1 MSQAA
6 LNTRNGDE
14 EEVNSSRRNN
24 GTRLAGILFLLTVL
38 CTVFVSGWVV
48 LGWMEDAQR
57 LPLSKLVLTG
67 ERHYTRNDD
76 IRQSILA
83 LGAPGT
89 FMTQDV
95 NIIQSQIERLPWIK
109 QASVRKQWPDELKI
123 HLVEYVPIA
132 RWNDQHMVDAEGNTF
147 SVPTGRADKQVLPML
162 YGPEGSA
169 SEVLQGFRDMGQVLA
184 KDRFTLKEAAMTA
197 RRSWQLTLN
206 NDIKLNLGRGD
217 TIKRLARFVEL
228 YPVLQQ
234 QAQTDGKRIS
244 YVDLVGEVLPDGMVN
259 IIGVGSC
266 PSRGMDKG
274 GVNDLESVVKCVQRA
289 IDQAELMADC
299 QISSVYLAL
308 SGKHISCQNEIGMV
322 PISEEEVTQEDVENV
337 VHTAKSVR
345 VRDEHRVLHVIPQEY
360 AIDYQEGIKNPVGL
374 SGVRMQAK
382 VHLITCHNDM
392 AKNIVKAVERCG
404 LKVDQ
409 LIFAGLAASYSVL
422 TEDER
427 ELGVCVVDIGGGTM
441 DIAVYTGGAL
451 RHTKVIPYAGN
462 VVTSDIAYA
471 FGTPPSDAEAIKVRH
486 GCALGSIVGK
496 DESVEV
502 PSVGGRPPRS
512 LQRQTLAEVIEPR
525 YTELLNLVNEEI
537 LQLQE
542 QLRQQG
548 VKHHLA
554 AGIVLT
560 GGAAQIEG
568 LAACAQRVFH
578 TQVRIGAPLNITGLT
593 DYAQEPYY
601 STAVGLLHYG
611 KESHLSGEAEVEK
624 RVTASVGSW
633 IKRLNSW
640 LRKEF

>member
-6 LNTRNGDE
+6 LNTRNSE
-14 EEVNSSRRNN
+14 EEVSSRRNN

-38 CTVFVSGWVV
+38 TTVLVSGWVV

-83 LGAPGT
+83 LGEPGT

-95 NIIQSQIERLPWIK
+95 NIIQTQIEQRLPWIK
-109 QASVRKQWPDELKI
+109 QVSVRKQWPDELKI

-147 SVPTGRADKQVLPML
+147 SVPPDRTSKQVLPML

-169 SEVLQGFRDMGQVLA
+169 NEVLQGYREMGQMLA

-217 TIKRLARFVEL
+217 TMKRLARF
-228 YPVLQQ
+228 
-234 QAQTDGKRIS
+234 
-244 YVDLVGEVLPDGMVN
+244 
-259 IIGVGSC
+259 C

-409 LIFAGLAASYSVL
+409 LIFAGLASSYSVL

-542 QLRQQG
+542 KLRQQG

-611 KESHLSGEAEVEK
+611 KESHLNGEAEVEK

>member
-1 MSQAA
+1 MIKA
-6 LNTRNGDE
+6 TDR
-14 EEVNSSRRNN
+14 
-24 GTRLAGILFLLTVL
+24 
-38 CTVFVSGWVV
+38 
-48 LGWMEDAQR
+48 
-57 LPLSKLVLTG
+57 KLVVGL
-67 ERHYTRNDD
+67 E
-76 IRQSILA
+76 I
-83 LGAPGT
+83 GT
-89 FMTQDV
+89 
-95 NIIQSQIERLPWIK
+95 
-109 QASVRKQWPDELKI
+109 
-123 HLVEYVPIA
+123 
-132 RWNDQHMVDAEGNTF
+132 
-147 SVPTGRADKQVLPML
+147 
-162 YGPEGSA
+162 
-169 SEVLQGFRDMGQVLA
+169 A
-184 KDRFTLKEAAMTA
+184 KVAA
-197 RRSWQLTLN
+197 
-206 NDIKLNLGRGD
+206 
-217 TIKRLARFVEL
+217 
-228 YPVLQQ
+228 
-234 QAQTDGKRIS
+234 
-244 YVDLVGEVLPDGMVN
+244 LVGEVLPDGMIN

-409 LIFAGLAASYSVL
+409 LIFAGLASSYSVL

-486 GCALGSIVGK
+486 GCALGSLVGK

-502 PSVGGRPPRS
+502 
-512 LQRQTLAEVIEPR
+512 
-525 YTELLNLVNEEI
+525 
-537 LQLQE
+537 QLQE

-578 TQVRIGAPLNITGLT
+578 TQVRIGQPLNITGLT

-611 KESHLSGEAEVEK
+611 KESHMSGEAEVEK
-624 RVTASVGSW
+624 RTSVGSW
-633 IKRLNSW
+633 IKRINSW

>member
-1 MSQAA
+1 MIKA
-6 LNTRNGDE
+6 TDR
-14 EEVNSSRRNN
+14 
-24 GTRLAGILFLLTVL
+24 
-38 CTVFVSGWVV
+38 
-48 LGWMEDAQR
+48 
-57 LPLSKLVLTG
+57 KLVVGL
-67 ERHYTRNDD
+67 E
-76 IRQSILA
+76 I
-83 LGAPGT
+83 GT
-89 FMTQDV
+89 
-95 NIIQSQIERLPWIK
+95 
-109 QASVRKQWPDELKI
+109 
-123 HLVEYVPIA
+123 
-132 RWNDQHMVDAEGNTF
+132 
-147 SVPTGRADKQVLPML
+147 
-162 YGPEGSA
+162 
-169 SEVLQGFRDMGQVLA
+169 A
-184 KDRFTLKEAAMTA
+184 KVAA
-197 RRSWQLTLN
+197 
-206 NDIKLNLGRGD
+206 
-217 TIKRLARFVEL
+217 
-228 YPVLQQ
+228 
-234 QAQTDGKRIS
+234 
-244 YVDLVGEVLPDGMVN
+244 LVGEVLPDGMVN

-360 AIDYQEGIKNPVGL
+360 AIDYQEGIKNP
-374 SGVRMQAK
+374 
-382 VHLITCHNDM
+382 

-409 LIFAGLAASYSVL
+409 LIFAGLASSYSVL

-542 QLRQQG
+542 KLRQQG

-611 KESHLSGEAEVEK
+611 KESHLNGEAEVEK

>member
-6 LNTRNGDE
+6 LNTRNSE
-14 EEVNSSRRNN
+14 EEVSSRRNN

-38 CTVFVSGWVV
+38 TTVLVSGWVV

-83 LGAPGT
+83 LGEPGT

-95 NIIQSQIERLPWIK
+95 NIIQTQIEQRLPWIK
-109 QASVRKQWPDELKI
+109 QVSVRKQWPDELKI

-147 SVPTGRADKQVLPML
+147 SVPPERTSKQVLPML

-169 SEVLQGFRDMGQVLA
+169 NEVLQGYREMGQMLA

-217 TIKRLARFVEL
+217 TMKRLARFVEL

-409 LIFAGLAASYSVL
+409 LIFAGLASSYSVL

-542 QLRQQG
+542 KLRQQG

-611 KESHLSGEAEVEK
+611 KESHLNGEAEVEK